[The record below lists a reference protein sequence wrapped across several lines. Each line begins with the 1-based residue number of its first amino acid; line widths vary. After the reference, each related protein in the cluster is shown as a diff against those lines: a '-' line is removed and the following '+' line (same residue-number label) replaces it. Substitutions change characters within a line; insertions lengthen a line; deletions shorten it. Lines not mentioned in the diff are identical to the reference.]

1 MFTLYLVVTEEKCLN
16 SVFRLTLILCDTSM
30 DHHQTDFSTL
40 QSGLSVMLR
49 SEKEGEGE
57 GGGGL
62 EGTWLTFLLIK
73 MSHLDFINLFNPKSD

>member
-1 MFTLYLVVTEEKCLN
+1 
-16 SVFRLTLILCDTSM
+16 M

-73 MSHLDFINLFNPKSD
+73 MSHLDFINPFNPKSD

>member
-1 MFTLYLVVTEEKCLN
+1 M
-16 SVFRLTLILCDTSM
+16 FRLTLILCDTCM

-57 GGGGL
+57 GGGGS
-62 EGTWLTFLLIK
+62 GR
-73 MSHLDFINLFNPKSD
+73 NLADLSPNKDEPS

>member
-16 SVFRLTLILCDTSM
+16 TVFRLTLILCDTSM

-49 SEKEGEGE
+49 SEKEGGGRGGK
-57 GGGGL
+57 GGGSGR
-62 EGTWLTFLLIK
+62 
-73 MSHLDFINLFNPKSD
+73 NLADLSLNQDEPS

>member
-1 MFTLYLVVTEEKCLN
+1 MVVTEEKCLN
-16 SVFRLTLILCDTSM
+16 TVFRLTLILCHTSM

-49 SEKEGEGE
+49 SEKEGGGE

-73 MSHLDFINLFNPKSD
+73 MSHLDFINPFNPFSD

>member
-1 MFTLYLVVTEEKCLN
+1 MFK
-16 SVFRLTLILCDTSM
+16 LTLILCDTSM

-49 SEKEGEGE
+49 SEKEGGGE
-57 GGGGL
+57 GGGGKEGGL

-73 MSHLDFINLFNPKSD
+73 MSHLDFINPFNPFSD

>member
-1 MFTLYLVVTEEKCLN
+1 M
-16 SVFRLTLILCDTSM
+16 FRLTLILCDTSM

-49 SEKEGEGE
+49 SEKEGGGKGGE
-57 GGGGL
+57 GGGKEGGL

-73 MSHLDFINLFNPKSD
+73 MSHLDFINPFNPFSD

>member
-1 MFTLYLVVTEEKCLN
+1 
-16 SVFRLTLILCDTSM
+16 
-30 DHHQTDFSTL
+30 
-40 QSGLSVMLR
+40 MLR

>member
-73 MSHLDFINLFNPKSD
+73 MSHLDFINPFNPKSD

>member
-1 MFTLYLVVTEEKCLN
+1 
-16 SVFRLTLILCDTSM
+16 M

-49 SEKEGEGE
+49 SEKEG
-57 GGGGL
+57 GGKEGGL

-73 MSHLDFINLFNPKSD
+73 MSHLDFINPFNPKSD